1 MKPGL
6 STLIPVQ
13 DCLSQ
18 DYCLKECIASVLPV
32 SDEVVIA
39 DWKSTDGT
47 LAFLQEWAERE
58 PRLRIVQYP
67 AEEPRGLPEYNLRWM
82 NYARERLSH
91 AMMLHLDADEILDDT
106 YGCHATIRNTVYEGS
121 GCRTFNR
128 LNFWRDPLS
137 LIPDGHYLGRYVTR
151 LGPSNYWLP
160 CDEPRH
166 PGESR
171 LRDESQYHPD
181 LRLFH
186 MGFLRKPEAFYS
198 KAKRILIRKFNR
210 YDQALE
216 FAERDGKPQW
226 ESEQDFSDK
235 LEPYEGDYPALA
247 KVWLAEHG
255 FTV

>member
-1 MKPGL
+1 MIPGL

-18 DYCLKECIASVLPV
+18 DYCLEECIQSVLPV

-39 DWKSTDGT
+39 DWNSTDGT
-47 LAFLQEWAERE
+47 LEMLREWADRE
-58 PRLRIVQYP
+58 PKLQIVHYA

-91 AMMLHLDADEILDDT
+91 EMMLHMDADEILDDSEW
-106 YGCHATIRNTVYEGS
+106 CHRMIAHATNNRL
-121 GCRTFNR
+121 CRTFER
-128 LNFWRDPLS
+128 LNFWRDPRS
-137 LIPDGHYLGRYVTR
+137 LIPDGHYLGKYVTR

-171 LRDESQYHPD
+171 LRDDATLH
-181 LRLFH
+181 LGLKIFH
-186 MGFLRKPEAFYS
+186 MGFLRNPDAFYR
-198 KAKRILIRKFNR
+198 KAKRILHRKFNR
-210 YDQALE
+210 YDQSLE

-226 ESEQDFSDK
+226 ESEQDFNDK
-235 LEPYEGDYPALA
+235 LVPYTGRYPELA
-247 KVWLAEHG
+247 KAWLKEHN
-255 FTV
+255 FEV